1 MQRCHVGV
9 FSWLGEEQTSKLY
22 EDRQWSPNM
31 LFNIKCQGKLSSRDF
46 YSPIRH
52 KKEEPATFTEQ
63 LRIEMTSLSP
73 LFINLASL
81 IYEPLLH
88 SYLDEN
94 YKTTFVDESAVCPC
108 GQGGQWCPRVHQEKC
123 GQQVEGGDPALYSA
137 LGRP

>member
-1 MQRCHVGV
+1 MWQAFPDWEKNKPANCMKTD
-9 FSWLGEEQTSKLY
+9 SDL
-22 EDRQWSPNM
+22 PNM
-31 LFNIKCQGKLSSRDF
+31 LFNIKCRGKLSSRDF

-108 GQGGQWCPRVHQEKC
+108 GR
-123 GQQVEGGDPALYSA
+123 GDNDV
-137 LGRP
+137 LGCIRKSVASR